1 MRYFILL
8 ISASLILGGC
18 ILNNPHPNSPQGKNI
33 YYGTFDEEPKH
44 LDPAQSYSSDE
55 YRFICQIYEPPLQ
68 YHYLKRPYK
77 LIPLTAQSIPTP
89 QYFDADGNSLPRDA
103 PAEQV
108 ARAVY
113 EIQIQPGILYQ
124 EHPCFAKD
132 KMGNFLY
139 HNLNSDE
146 MRDIYQI
153 RDFKH
158 TGTRELV
165 AADYVYQI
173 KRLADPRLHCPI
185 LSTLEKYILGLEEY
199 ATALDNDLEAERKR
213 RRESAGAAYNQELDE
228 QRNPIPLDLDAHPSP
243 LIKGVGGCGV
253 ELVNRYTYRIILK
266 EKYPQIL
273 YWLAMPFFSPMPK
286 EAITFYEQGPLKNR
300 NITIDRFPVGT
311 GAYRLDVIDPHKEIV
326 LKRNEHFHTELYPS
340 SDSESEDGK
349 LGLLSDMFGSLT
361 NAKGL
366 WGKRLPF
373 IDTAVYKLEKEF
385 IPRWN
390 KFLQGYYDVSGI
402 SSDTFD
408 RAIQFTDQGDPQVS
422 EVLTA
427 RNIRLLTNV
436 ETSTHYLA
444 FNMLDDV
451 VGGYTEEKRKL
462 RQAISIAMD
471 YEEYIEIFANGRG
484 IPSYSPIPS
493 GIFGYEEGE
502 KGINPYVYDFST
514 ERGAMRKSLDEARRL
529 LAEAG
534 YPGGKDK
541 NGNPLIIHFDN
552 AWVEAGATAQL
563 SWMRK
568 KLEAIGITMVSRT
581 TDYNRFQDKVH
592 SGNFQILS
600 WGWLADYPDPENFL
614 FLLYGPNSMAES
626 DGENVA
632 NYQNP
637 QYDRLFE
644 QMRSME
650 NSSQRLAIIRE
661 MKQILQMDAPWVF
674 TYHPVDFGLYHQW
687 VRNAKPSNMANN
699 TLKYLSVDGTLRE
712 DNRQGWNR
720 PVLWPI
726 AIVLALLF
734 VFTIPATITIWR
746 RERGRGKGAKW
757 QDGKTA
763 RRQGGKTVR
772 W

>member
-1 MRYFILL
+1 MRYFISL
-8 ISASLILGGC
+8 ISASLILSGC
-18 ILNNPHPNSPQGKNI
+18 ILNNPYPNSQRGKNI
-33 YYGTFDEEPKH
+33 YYSTFSEEPKH
-44 LDPAQSYSSDE
+44 LDPARSYSSDE
-55 YRFICQIYEPPLQ
+55 YRLICQIYEPPLQ
-68 YHYLKRPYK
+68 YHYLKRPYE
-77 LIPLTAQSIPTP
+77 LIPLTAQEVPEP
-89 QYFDADGNSLPRDA
+89 QYFDADGNALPKDA

-113 EIQIQPGILYQ
+113 EIHIQPGVLYQ

-132 KMGNFLY
+132 EKGKFLY
-139 HNLNSDE
+139 HHLSSDE

-158 TGTRELV
+158 TGTRELS

-185 LSTLEKYILGLEEY
+185 LSTLGKYILGMEEY
-199 ATALDNDLEAERKR
+199 ATALNNDLEVERNR
-213 RRESAGAAYNQELDE
+213 RRELVGATYNQEIDE
-228 QRNPIPLDLDAHPSP
+228 RRNPISLDLDAHPFE
-243 LIKGVGGCGV
+243 GV

-286 EAITFYEQGPLKNR
+286 EAIIFYEQGPLKNR
-300 NITIDRFPVGT
+300 NITLDRFPVGT

-326 LKRNEHFHTELYPS
+326 LKRNEHFHDELYLS
-340 SDSESEDGK
+340 SDSEEDGK
-349 LGLLSDMFGSLT
+349 LGLLKD
-361 NAKGL
+361 A
-366 WGKRLPF
+366 GKRLPF

-390 KFLQGYYDVSGI
+390 KFLQGYYDVSSI

-408 RAIQFTDQGDPQVS
+408 QAIQFTDQGDPQAS
-422 EVLTA
+422 EVLTVK
-427 RNIRLLTNV
+427 NIRLLTNV
-436 ETSTHYLA
+436 ETATYYLA

-471 YEEYIEIFANGRG
+471 YEEYIEIFTNGRG
-484 IPSYSPIPS
+484 ILSHSPVPP

-502 KGINPYVYDFST
+502 KGINPYVYDFSK
-514 ERGAMRKSLDEARRL
+514 ERVAVRKSLDEARQL

-552 AWVEAGATAQL
+552 SWVGAGATAQL

-568 KLEAIGITMVSRT
+568 KLEAIGITMKSRT
-581 TDYNRFQDKVH
+581 TDYNRFQDKVRN
-592 SGNFQILS
+592 GNFQLLS

-614 FLLYGPNSMAES
+614 FLLYGPNSKAEH
-626 DGENVA
+626 DGENTA
-632 NYQNP
+632 NYKNP
-637 QYDRLFE
+637 RYDQLFE
-644 QMRSME
+644 QMQSME
-650 NSSQRLAIIRE
+650 NSPQRLAIIRE
-661 MKQILQMDAPWVF
+661 MKQILQRDAPWVF

-687 VRNAKPSNMANN
+687 VGNAKPSNMANN
-699 TLKYLSVDGTLRE
+699 TLKYLRVDGTPRE
-712 DNRQGWNR
+712 NKRQEWNR

-726 AIVLALLF
+726 ATVLAVLF
-734 VFTIPATITIWR
+734 IFSIPATITIWR
-746 RERGRGKGAKW
+746 RER
-757 QDGKTA
+757 
-763 RRQGGKTVR
+763 RR
-772 W
+772 

>member
-1 MRYFILL
+1 
-8 ISASLILGGC
+8 
-18 ILNNPHPNSPQGKNI
+18 
-33 YYGTFDEEPKH
+33 
-44 LDPAQSYSSDE
+44 
-55 YRFICQIYEPPLQ
+55 
-68 YHYLKRPYK
+68 
-77 LIPLTAQSIPTP
+77 
-89 QYFDADGNSLPRDA
+89 
-103 PAEQV
+103 
-108 ARAVY
+108 
-113 EIQIQPGILYQ
+113 
-124 EHPCFAKD
+124 
-132 KMGNFLY
+132 
-139 HNLNSDE
+139 
-146 MRDIYQI
+146 
-153 RDFKH
+153 
-158 TGTRELV
+158 
-165 AADYVYQI
+165 
-173 KRLADPRLHCPI
+173 
-185 LSTLEKYILGLEEY
+185 
-199 ATALDNDLEAERKR
+199 
-213 RRESAGAAYNQELDE
+213 
-228 QRNPIPLDLDAHPSP
+228 
-243 LIKGVGGCGV
+243 
-253 ELVNRYTYRIILK
+253 
-266 EKYPQIL
+266 
-273 YWLAMPFFSPMPK
+273 MPFFSPMPK
-286 EAITFYEQGPLKNR
+286 EAITFYEQGPLKDR

-340 SDSESEDGK
+340 SDSASEDGK
-349 LGLLSDMFGSLT
+349 LGLTFTPHLTPALSTQPPTPSPLP
-361 NAKGL
+361 KGGRGVVGKGDL
-366 WGKRLPF
+366 WRGRGGQGGVGEVDIGKRLPF

-408 RAIQFTDQGDPQVS
+408 RAIQFTDQGNPQVS

-427 RNIRLLTNV
+427 RSIRLLTNV
-436 ETSTHYLA
+436 ETSTYYLA

-471 YEEYIEIFANGRG
+471 YEEYIEIFTNGCG
-484 IPSYSPIPS
+484 IPSYSPIPP

-502 KGINPYVYDFST
+502 KGINPYVYDFSM
-514 ERGAMRKSLDEARRL
+514 ERGAVRKSLDEARRL

-534 YPGGKDK
+534 YQGGKDTK
-541 NGNPLIIHFDN
+541 GNPLIIYFDN
-552 AWVEAGATAQL
+552 AWVGAGATAQL

-592 SGNFQILS
+592 SGNFQLLS

-632 NYQNP
+632 NYRNS

-650 NSSQRLAIIRE
+650 NSPQRLAIIRE
-661 MKQILQMDAPWVF
+661 MKQILQRDAPWVF

-699 TLKYLSVDGTLRE
+699 TLKYLSVDSTLRE
-712 DNRQGWNR
+712 DDRQEWNR

-726 AIVLALLF
+726 ATVLALLF

-746 RERGRGKGAKW
+746 RERGRGKGAKG
-757 QDGKTA
+757 QEG
-763 RRQGGKTVR
+763 
-772 W
+772 